1 MLLPTLERVLDGRDP
16 ALVAVPVDQ
25 DDEAMLRALRVGSD
39 IDDDVA
45 LVVTTSGTTGAP
57 KGAMLTA
64 AALTASAS
72 ATQERLGGPG
82 NWLLA
87 LPPYHV
93 AGLQVLVRSVLAGSV
108 PVELDVTSASR
119 GFDISE
125 LPGAVSRL
133 GPGRRYTSL
142 VAAQLAK
149 ALTDPAAAAALAELD
164 AVLIGGG
171 PAPRPILDAAAAAGI
186 AVVRTYGMSETAGG
200 CVYDGVPLDGV
211 QLRVLS
217 DGRIAIG
224 GATLA
229 KGYRNPVVPDPF
241 AEPGW
246 FYTDDLGTVDGSGV
260 LTVLGRADD
269 AISTG
274 GLTVLP
280 QPVEA
285 ALCTHPAVSDCAV
298 FGVDDDRLG
307 QRVVAAV
314 VVVDGCT
321 PPTLDTLRAVVVQTL
336 DATAAPRELHVVDA
350 LPRRGIGKVDRA
362 ALVRR
367 FAECGRSIGWAIVRI
382 ARREPAAVAVAVVL
396 VAAAF
401 VLPRLNWGINPRSD
415 IGLERF
421 GTHAGAAP
429 IFGYWDIHAGWG
441 TILALLIA
449 VAAVVW
455 GPAVAQRLSWR
466 LLTLGTWATACGWA
480 FSLAMID
487 GWQRGFAGRLTTRD
501 EYLSQVPGITDI
513 PATVRRFSTRILD
526 FQPDSWTTHVS
537 GHPPGAC

>member
-1 MLLPTLERVLDGRDP
+1 LPTLERVLEGRDP
-16 ALVAVPVDQ
+16 ALVAVPADGDHESV
-25 DDEAMLRALRVGSD
+25 LRALRVGSD

-64 AALTASAS
+64 PALTASAS
-72 ATQERLGGPG
+72 ATHQRLGGPG
-82 NWLLA
+82 SWLLA
-87 LPPYHV
+87 LPPYHI
-93 AGLQVLVRSVLAGSV
+93 AGLQVLVRSALAGSV
-108 PVELDVTSASR
+108 PVELDVTNASR

-125 LPGAVSRL
+125 LPSAVDRL
-133 GPGRRYTSL
+133 GSGRRYTSL

-164 AVLIGGG
+164 GVLIGGG

-246 FYTDDLGTVDGSGV
+246 FYTDDLGALDYSGGSGV

-298 FGVDDDRLG
+298 FGLDDDRLG

-314 VVVDGCT
+314 VLADGST

-336 DATAAPRELHVVDA
+336 DATAAPRELHVIDA

-367 FAECGRSIGWAIVRI
+367 FA
-382 ARREPAAVAVAVVL
+382 
-396 VAAAF
+396 
-401 VLPRLNWGINPRSD
+401 N
-415 IGLERF
+415 
-421 GTHAGAAP
+421 AG
-429 IFGYWDIHAGWG
+429 D
-441 TILALLIA
+441 
-449 VAAVVW
+449 
-455 GPAVAQRLSWR
+455 Q
-466 LLTLGTWATACGWA
+466 
-480 FSLAMID
+480 
-487 GWQRGFAGRLTTRD
+487 
-501 EYLSQVPGITDI
+501 
-513 PATVRRFSTRILD
+513 
-526 FQPDSWTTHVS
+526 
-537 GHPPGAC
+537 

>member
-1 MLLPTLERVLDGRDP
+1 LLLPALERVLDGRDP
-16 ALVAVPVDQ
+16 ALVAVPADH
-25 DDEAMLRALRVGSD
+25 DRESTLRALRVGSE

-64 AALTASAS
+64 AALTASTS
-72 ATQERLGGPG
+72 ATHERLGGPG
-82 NWLLA
+82 SWLLA
-87 LPPYHV
+87 LPPYHI

-108 PVELDVTSASR
+108 PVELDVSG

-125 LPGAVSRL
+125 LPNAVHRL
-133 GPGRRYTSL
+133 GSGRRYTSL

-149 ALTDPAAAAALAELD
+149 ALTDPAAAAALAGLD

-171 PAPRPILDAAAAAGI
+171 PAPAPILDAAAAAGI

-211 QLRVLS
+211 RLRVLS
-217 DGRIAIG
+217 DSRIAIG

-246 FYTDDLGTVDGSGV
+246 FYTDDLGAVDDSGV

-298 FGVDDDRLG
+298 FGLLDDRLG

-314 VVVDGCT
+314 VVSDGCA
-321 PPTLDTLRAVVVQTL
+321 PPTLDTLRAVVTRTL
-336 DATAAPRELHVVDA
+336 DATAAPRELHIVDA
-350 LPRRGIGKVDRA
+350 LPQRGIGKVDRA

-367 FAECGRSIGWAIVRI
+367 FAG
-382 ARREPAAVAVAVVL
+382 
-396 VAAAF
+396 
-401 VLPRLNWGINPRSD
+401 
-415 IGLERF
+415 
-421 GTHAGAAP
+421 
-429 IFGYWDIHAGWG
+429 
-441 TILALLIA
+441 
-449 VAAVVW
+449 
-455 GPAVAQRLSWR
+455 
-466 LLTLGTWATACGWA
+466 
-480 FSLAMID
+480 
-487 GWQRGFAGRLTTRD
+487 
-501 EYLSQVPGITDI
+501 
-513 PATVRRFSTRILD
+513 
-526 FQPDSWTTHVS
+526 S
-537 GHPPGAC
+537 GDQ

>member
-1 MLLPTLERVLDGRDP
+1 VLLPTLERVLEGRDP
-16 ALVAVPVDQ
+16 ALVAVPADH
-25 DDEAMLRALRVGSD
+25 DDEAVLRALRVGSD

-72 ATQERLGGPG
+72 ATHQRLGGPG
-82 NWLLA
+82 SWLLA
-87 LPPYHV
+87 LPPYHI
-93 AGLQVLVRSVLAGSV
+93 AGLQVLVRSALAGSV
-108 PVELDVTSASR
+108 PVELDVTNASS

-125 LPGAVSRL
+125 LPSAVDRL
-133 GPGRRYTSL
+133 GSGRRYTSL

-149 ALTDPAAAAALAELD
+149 ALTDPAAAAALAGLD
-164 AVLIGGG
+164 GVLIGGG

-224 GATLA
+224 GATVA
-229 KGYRNPVVPDPF
+229 KGYRNPVFPDPF

-246 FYTDDLGTVDGSGV
+246 FYTDDLGALDYSGGSGV

-298 FGVDDDRLG
+298 FGLDDDRLG

-314 VVVDGCT
+314 VVIDGCP

-367 FAECGRSIGWAIVRI
+367 FA
-382 ARREPAAVAVAVVL
+382 
-396 VAAAF
+396 
-401 VLPRLNWGINPRSD
+401 D
-415 IGLERF
+415 
-421 GTHAGAAP
+421 AG
-429 IFGYWDIHAGWG
+429 D
-441 TILALLIA
+441 
-449 VAAVVW
+449 
-455 GPAVAQRLSWR
+455 Q
-466 LLTLGTWATACGWA
+466 
-480 FSLAMID
+480 
-487 GWQRGFAGRLTTRD
+487 
-501 EYLSQVPGITDI
+501 
-513 PATVRRFSTRILD
+513 
-526 FQPDSWTTHVS
+526 
-537 GHPPGAC
+537 

>member
-1 MLLPTLERVLDGRDP
+1 LLPALERVLDGRDP
-16 ALVAVPVDQ
+16 ALVAVPAHGDR
-25 DDEAMLRALRVGSD
+25 ETTLRALRVGYD

-64 AALTASAS
+64 TALTASAS
-72 ATQERLGGPG
+72 ATHDRLGGPG
-82 NWLLA
+82 AWLLA
-87 LPPYHV
+87 LPPYHI

-108 PVELDVTSASR
+108 PVELDVTNASK

-125 LPGAVSRL
+125 LPSAVRRL
-133 GPGRRYTSL
+133 GSGRRYTSL

-149 ALTDPAAAAALAELD
+149 ALTDPAAAAALAGLD

-171 PAPRPILDAAAAAGI
+171 PAPRPVLDAAAAAGI

-211 QLRVLS
+211 RLRELS

-246 FYTDDLGTVDGSGV
+246 FYTDDLGTIDDSGV

-298 FGVDDDRLG
+298 FGLADDRLG

-314 VVVDGCT
+314 VVTERCA
-321 PPTLDTLRAVVVQTL
+321 PPTLDTLRAVVTRTL
-336 DATAAPRELHVVDA
+336 DATAAPRELHIVDA
-350 LPRRGIGKVDRA
+350 LPRRGIGKVDRT
-362 ALVRR
+362 ALARR
-367 FAECGRSIGWAIVRI
+367 FA
-382 ARREPAAVAVAVVL
+382 
-396 VAAAF
+396 
-401 VLPRLNWGINPRSD
+401 D
-415 IGLERF
+415 
-421 GTHAGAAP
+421 
-429 IFGYWDIHAGWG
+429 
-441 TILALLIA
+441 
-449 VAAVVW
+449 
-455 GPAVAQRLSWR
+455 
-466 LLTLGTWATACGWA
+466 
-480 FSLAMID
+480 
-487 GWQRGFAGRLTTRD
+487 
-501 EYLSQVPGITDI
+501 PG
-513 PATVRRFSTRILD
+513 
-526 FQPDSWTTHVS
+526 Q
-537 GHPPGAC
+537 